1 MKRDLLKTAVILA
14 ALAGCWLLL
23 GRIGNAQRSGETDL
37 VRTAVKN
44 AALTCYAVEGAYP
57 DDVSYLEEH
66 YGLSYDEENYYVRY
80 EAFAANQLPEIRVME
95 RGAEE
100 W

>member
-1 MKRDLLKTAVILA
+1 MKRDLLKAAVILA

-66 YGLSYDEENYYVRY
+66 YGLSYDEENYVRY

-95 RGAEE
+95 RGSEE

>member
-1 MKRDLLKTAVILA
+1 MKRDLLKAAVILA

-37 VRTAVKN
+37 VRTAIKN

>member
-1 MKRDLLKTAVILA
+1 LLKAAVILA